1 MHEDKHLE
9 ANNNRTRSCT
19 FVQERSRSVSVSEFS
34 QSSDFFLL
42 VGSPLR
48 RISWRHTT
56 SRCGPPT
63 PHVPGDIGTVTGSAP
78 VGRSSLIL
86 NPHLAG
92 PTSRPGR
99 GRAARAHRAFQIN
112 GFLGLGRLTRHS
124 TRGNGER
131 RLRAPS
137 IVMTKSTGR
146 GATATTTTSMMVPS
160 TMCHRS
166 PMHGSA

>member
-1 MHEDKHLE
+1 MRTSTWKLTTTEHEAVLLCKKDPAPCRFRNSAKVIRLLSLGGKSSE
-9 ANNNRTRSCT
+9 AN
-19 FVQERSRSVSVSEFS
+19 
-34 QSSDFFLL
+34 
-42 VGSPLR
+42 
-48 RISWRHTT
+48 SWRHTT

-63 PHVPGDIGTVTGSAP
+63 PHVPRDIGTVTGSAP